1 MGGCASDADAAGVG
15 WSGGSPP
22 ASCAG
27 SSPLFRPAN
36 MVHQMMPMNSNPA
49 PSASSSKSNMH
60 LIRCVC
66 AAIVGSVLLWGCATR
81 PVPRASVAKVAAP
94 AQADAVSQAP
104 APRPAGAAGPEAL
117 APPLTMT
124 QPGSRWVAVAW
135 SDMPAWR
142 EDPLGEAWSAWM
154 RSCQRA
160 SAPWIAPCAEARAL
174 ASAPDA
180 DKRAWMQGRL
190 QPYRVESAQ
199 GEARGLLTAYFEPV
213 FEASRSRSPAFSV
226 PLYQPPAQLRP
237 GQPWFSRKEIDTL
250 AQAQA
255 ALQGRVIAYM
265 ADPLDA
271 LALQI
276 QGSGRMQ
283 IRQSDGSLRQSRLAF
298 AGSNGQPY
306 QSVGKWLSE
315 QGLLADTSWPGIKAW
330 AARNPARV
338 NDLLSS
344 NPRVVFFKEEA
355 LPGDDSGP
363 RGAQGVPLTAGRSIA
378 VDPAS
383 IPYGTPVWISSSG
396 AQTTLQKLVVAQD
409 TGSAIT
415 GAVRADYFV
424 GTGAAAGELA
434 GRLKQPLQMWVL
446 WPQ

>member
-1 MGGCASDADAAGVG
+1 MAA
-15 WSGGSPP
+15 
-22 ASCAG
+22 
-27 SSPLFRPAN
+27 
-36 MVHQMMPMNSNPA
+36 
-49 PSASSSKSNMH
+49 
-60 LIRCVC
+60 
-66 AAIVGSVLLWGCATR
+66 
-81 PVPRASVAKVAAP
+81 
-94 AQADAVSQAP
+94 
-104 APRPAGAAGPEAL
+104 RPAGAQPAQTASVPQLPAPATGAVAGIQ
-117 APPLTMT
+117 APAATIT

-135 SDMPAWR
+135 GEIPGWR
-142 EDPLGEAWSAWM
+142 EDALDQAWGAWM

-160 SAPWIAPCAEARAL
+160 SAPWVAPCAEARTL
-174 ASAPDA
+174 ASAPQA
-180 DKRAWMQGRL
+180 DKRAWMERRL
-190 QPYRVESAQ
+190 QPYRVASAQ
-199 GEARGLLTAYFEPV
+199 GEMRGLLTAYFEPV
-213 FEASRSRSPAFSV
+213 FEASRSRSAVYSV

-237 GQPWFSRKEIDTL
+237 GQPWFSRQEIDTL
-250 AQAQA
+250 AEPQT

-283 IRQSDGSLRQSRLAF
+283 IRQSDGSLRQSRVAF

-306 QSVGKWLSE
+306 QSVGKWLSD

-338 NDLLSS
+338 NELLWS

-355 LPGDDSGP
+355 LPADDSGP
-363 RGAQGVPLTAGRSIA
+363 RGAQGVALTAGRSIA